1 MKNNSIFESIKGS
14 FISILEEKPSSPV
27 DKNEL
32 FIDYSAALDDRF
44 EKYLDLLRA
53 QEMLLTLAKNR
64 GDEFAMQSALLRLR
78 THAMSLSSFFNAI
91 VEDAEIILRLET
103 WPELPEGYKLP
114 EYYNVPD

>member
-1 MKNNSIFESIKGS
+1 MKNNPIFESIKEN
-14 FISILEEKPSSPV
+14 FISILEERSSSPV
-27 DKNEL
+27 DKDEL
-32 FIDYSAALDDRF
+32 FVDYSDALDDRF

-53 QEMLLTLAKNR
+53 QEMLLTLAKKQ
-64 GDEFAMQSALLRLR
+64 GDELAMQSALLQLR

-91 VEDAEIILRLET
+91 VEDAEIILRLEA